1 MPYQFS
7 LHMSNLLWVELYGQM
22 ELDHAESYFHD
33 IWRALDECRNPTNML
48 VDGRRLHSA
57 SHAARRRT
65 EQVAHHP
72 HLGHIA
78 FVVSQHHLLL
88 FAPLVRFVSGVSI
101 FGNEQEALT
110 FLSNLSALPAAREL
124 PVPRPPEY
132 QRELSG
138 KVQAAPEE
146 TDSSPHHQP
155 HTPPP
160 AAMRHNTPPP
170 PVVRRPAPASKPP
183 ARLTD
188 MVHDWARNIESFTE
202 TLKDPRRR

>member
-7 LHMSNLLWVELYGQM
+7 FHTSDLLWVEVYGHM
-22 ELDHAESYFHD
+22 ELEHAEAYFHD

-48 VDGRRLHSA
+48 LDGRGLHSA

-72 HLGHIA
+72 HLGHVA
-78 FVVSQHHLLL
+78 FVVSQHHFLL
-88 FAPLVRFVSGVSI
+88 FAPLVRFVSGISI

-110 FLSNLSALPAAREL
+110 FLAHSSALPMAREL
-124 PVPRPPEY
+124 PVSRPPEY

-138 KVQAAPEE
+138 SVQAAPEE
-146 TDSSPHHQP
+146 THVSPAHQP
-155 HTPPP
+155 PASPPT
-160 AAMRHNTPPP
+160 ATQHNSPPSP
-170 PVVRRPAPASKPP
+170 TRRPARRSSN
-183 ARLTD
+183 RLTD
-188 MVHDWARNIESFTE
+188 MVHDWARNIESFSE